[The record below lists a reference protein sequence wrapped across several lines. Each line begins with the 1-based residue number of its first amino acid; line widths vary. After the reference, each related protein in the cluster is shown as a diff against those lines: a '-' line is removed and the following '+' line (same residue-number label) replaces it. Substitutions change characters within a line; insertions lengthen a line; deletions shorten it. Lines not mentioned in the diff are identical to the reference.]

1 MENEL
6 NKYFDEYI
14 FNETAMYFELKFK
27 IDMLQKLR
35 ENSIKPMST
44 STERNIKLNFSQ
56 IESELIEE
64 GIKKIKDL

>member
-14 FNETAMYFELKFK
+14 FNETAMYFELEFK

-56 IESELIEE
+56 IESEIIEE